1 MQPPTAAK
9 PPAGVPRT
17 RRSITNEQPAT
28 AKDLN
33 PRGRP
38 YGPVRL
44 PVNGF
49 TYYPT
54 LSSKCFSTFPHG
66 TCLLSDSQRYL
77 ALDGVYHPLRAAF
90 SNNPTPESALDTQL
104 GAVEAL
110 HPLWDKPRSGGLK
123 HLATR
128 QRHSQ
133 TPHFPK
139 CHATKGFGAG
149 LFPFHSPLL
158 RESLLVSFPPLND
171 MLKFSG

>member
-1 MQPPTAAK
+1 MTLS
-9 PPAGVPRT
+9 T
-17 RRSITNEQPAT
+17 RRNAAPTNSHSTHRRPARSDIISKHRT
-28 AKDLN
+28 ASRDLN

-133 TPHFPK
+133 TPHVPNTIRQRDSVLGSSRF
-139 CHATKGFGAG
+139 T
-149 LFPFHSPLL
+149 
-158 RESLLVSFPPLND
+158 RRY
-171 MLKFSG
+171 SGNPC